1 MSTDKS
7 TPARHGVPPVPS
19 LLVPE
24 AERAALRTAAREWP
38 SVDLTARQMCD
49 LELLMNG
56 GFAPLGGFMGEAD
69 HASVCRDMRLAD
81 GTLWPIP
88 ITLDVPPDIAN
99 GLGKGGR
106 LVLRDAEGV
115 ALAVLEVDSVFT
127 PDLAAE
133 CRAVYGTDDAAH
145 PGVGMRMREAGKV
158 CVGGRVLGLE
168 MHHHYD
174 FAELRRTPAELRAEF
189 AARGFTRVVGFQTR
203 NPMHRAHVEL
213 VRRAAQSTGAAVL
226 IHPAV
231 GQTKPGDIDHFTR
244 VRGYRALLPRFGGN
258 ATLSLLPLAMRMAG
272 PREAVWHAILRR
284 NHGCTHFLVGRDH
297 AGPGSAPDG
306 KPWYEPFA
314 AQELAQK
321 CAAEIGIEIV
331 PSPELVYVAE
341 RDAYVGADEV
351 RSGETVR
358 RLSGTELRDRLLR
371 GDEIP
376 EWFSY
381 EETARELRRAHPP
394 RRQQGVAVFFT
405 GLSGAG
411 KSTVANV
418 LRTRM
423 LERGDRR
430 VTFLDGDL
438 VRKHLSSELG
448 FSREHRDLN
457 IHRIGFVAAEV
468 VRHGGFA
475 ICAAIAPFANARAEA
490 RRLVEETGGFVLV
503 HVATPLA
510 TCEERDRK
518 GLYAKA
524 RAGIVKQFTG
534 ISDPYEVPADAELV
548 IDTRDLDP
556 GVGADRILRFLI
568 EQGYLPE
575 EPATTR

>member
-1 MSTDKS
+1 MPSHDPKKPRLGA
-7 TPARHGVPPVPS
+7 PAAVS

-24 AERAALRTAAREWP
+24 RERAALRAAARELP
-38 SVDLTARQMCD
+38 SVDLTARQLCD

-56 GFAPLGGFMGEAD
+56 GFAPLVGFMGEAD
-69 HASVCRDMRLAD
+69 HAAVCRDMRLAN

-88 ITLDVPPDIAN
+88 ITLDVPADLAARLVP
-99 GLGKGGR
+99 GGR

-115 ALAVLEVDSVFT
+115 PLAVLDIDSVFT

-133 CRAVYGTDDAAH
+133 CRAVYGSDDASH
-145 PGVGMRMREAGKV
+145 PGVAMRMREVGKV
-158 CVGGRVLGLE
+158 CVGGRVHGIE
-168 MHHHYD
+168 APHHYD
-174 FAELRRTPAELRAEF
+174 FVDLRRTPAELCAEF
-189 AARGFTRVVGFQTR
+189 AARGVSRVVGFQTR

-213 VRRAAQSTGAAVL
+213 VRRAAASTGAAVL

-244 VRGYRALLPRFGGN
+244 VRGYRALLPRFGAG

-272 PREAVWHAILRR
+272 PREAVWHAIVRR

-297 AGPGSAPDG
+297 AGPGSAPNG
-306 KPWYEPFA
+306 QPWYPPFA

-321 CAAEIGIEIV
+321 CAPEIGIEIV
-331 PSPELVYVAE
+331 PSAELVYVAE
-341 RDAYVGADEV
+341 RDAYVTADEV
-351 RSGETVR
+351 RPNETVR
-358 RLSGTELRDRLLR
+358 KLSGTELRERLQR
-371 GDEIP
+371 GDDIP

-411 KSTVANV
+411 KSTIANV

-423 LERGDRR
+423 YERGDHR
-430 VTFLDGDL
+430 VTLLDGDL

-475 ICAAIAPFANARAEA
+475 ICAAIAPFADARAEA
-490 RRLVEETGGFVLV
+490 RRLVEETGAFVLV
-503 HVATPLA
+503 HVATPLE
-510 TCEERDRK
+510 TCEKRDRK

-534 ISDPYEVPADAELV
+534 ISDPYEVPTDAELV
-548 IDTRDLDP
+548 LDTRDLDP
-556 GVGADRILRFLI
+556 AVAADRIVRHLV
-568 EQGYLPE
+568 EQGYLAEAP
-575 EPATTR
+575 

>member
-1 MSTDKS
+1 MPLDPSPRS
-7 TPARHGVPPVPS
+7 PAAATAVAS
-19 LLVPE
+19 LLVPDQ
-24 AERAALRTAAREWP
+24 ERGQLRAAARELP
-38 SVDLTARQMCD
+38 SVDLTAKQLCD
-49 LELLMNG
+49 LELLLNR
-56 GFAPLGGFMGEAD
+56 GFAPLSGFMTGKD
-69 HASVCRDMRLAD
+69 HAAVCREMRLAD

-88 ITLDVPPDIAN
+88 ITLDVAADLAST
-99 GLGKGGR
+99 LRGGR
-106 LVLRDAEGV
+106 LVLRDLEGV
-115 ALAVLEVDSVFT
+115 PLAVLEVEDVFT
-127 PDLAAE
+127 PDLQAE
-133 CRAVYGTDDAAH
+133 CAAVYGTADPQH
-145 PGVGMRMREAGKV
+145 PGVAMRMREAGRV
-158 CVGGRVLGLE
+158 CVGGRLLGIDLPR
-168 MHHHYD
+168 HYD
-174 FAELRRTPAELRAEF
+174 FVELRRTPAALRAEF
-189 AARGFTRVVGFQTR
+189 AARGCSRVVGFQTR

-213 VRRAAQSTGAAVL
+213 VRRAAETTGAAVL

-244 VRGYRALLPRFGGN
+244 VRGYRALLPRFGEG

-272 PREAVWHAILRR
+272 PREAVWHAIVRR

-297 AGPGSAPDG
+297 AGPGTAPDG
-306 KPWYEPFA
+306 RPWYEPFA
-314 AQELAQK
+314 AQELARTH
-321 CAAEIGIEIV
+321 AREVGIEIV
-331 PSPELVYVAE
+331 PSAELVYVAE
-341 RDAYVGADEV
+341 RDTYVGADEV
-351 RSGETVR
+351 RPGETVR
-358 RLSGTELRDRLLR
+358 KLSGTELRQRLQR

-381 EETARELRRAHPP
+381 QETARELRRSHPP

-411 KSTVANV
+411 KSTIANV

-423 LERGDRR
+423 YERGDRR
-430 VTFLDGDL
+430 VTLLDGDL

-475 ICAAIAPFANARAEA
+475 ICAAIAPFAGARAEA
-490 RRLVEETGGFVLV
+490 RRLVEEHGGFVLV
-503 HVATPLA
+503 HVSTPLDV
-510 TCEERDRK
+510 CEERDRK

-534 ISDPYEVPADAELV
+534 ISDPYEVPTDAELV

-556 GVGADRILRFLI
+556 GVAADRILRHLVA
-568 EQGYLPE
+568 EGYLTPTPDRE
-575 EPATTR
+575 